1 MIRIHLTAAD
11 FARIRF
17 APRPAPLQEL
27 NVALMTMCRDDDQWF
42 FGRWRRRVLHSL
54 PGAVRPLRDL
64 VPGARAP
71 RFLDI
76 VSDSVSEGLETVRA
90 TPPALVRSEIER
102 VYADHPGPAPLWVRG
117 LYEGDAGAWHVM
129 RRAQRAA
136 FDSVLGPVWPLV
148 QDLHQGEFVRHAL
161 VLAEHGIAPALAA
174 AVPGSR
180 LRGNVWEFAGPDPLE
195 IELDGRGLTLAP
207 TFHRTGHPL
216 LAQLPG
222 HPLVVT
228 YPAGPGLPLPPPGAG
243 DTDDALAAVVGR
255 TRLDTLLLLA
265 DEHTTSGLAR
275 RLNVSNA
282 TASAHTAALRGAGL
296 ITTTRA
302 GRAVLHRRTALG
314 SLLVRRWSGA
324 TGARPADHR

>member
-1 MIRIHLTAAD
+1 
-11 FARIRF
+11 
-17 APRPAPLQEL
+17 
-27 NVALMTMCRDDDQWF
+27 MTMCRDDDQWF

-148 QDLHQGEFVRHAL
+148 QDLHQGSSCAMPSSSPSTASPRPSPPPS
-161 VLAEHGIAPALAA
+161 PAAGCGETSGSSRGPTRWRSSWTAA
-174 AVPGSR
+174 A
-180 LRGNVWEFAGPDPLE
+180 
-195 IELDGRGLTLAP
+195 
-207 TFHRTGHPL
+207 
-216 LAQLPG
+216 
-222 HPLVVT
+222 
-228 YPAGPGLPLPPPGAG
+228 
-243 DTDDALAAVVGR
+243 
-255 TRLDTLLLLA
+255 
-265 DEHTTSGLAR
+265 
-275 RLNVSNA
+275 
-282 TASAHTAALRGAGL
+282 
-296 ITTTRA
+296 
-302 GRAVLHRRTALG
+302 
-314 SLLVRRWSGA
+314 
-324 TGARPADHR
+324 